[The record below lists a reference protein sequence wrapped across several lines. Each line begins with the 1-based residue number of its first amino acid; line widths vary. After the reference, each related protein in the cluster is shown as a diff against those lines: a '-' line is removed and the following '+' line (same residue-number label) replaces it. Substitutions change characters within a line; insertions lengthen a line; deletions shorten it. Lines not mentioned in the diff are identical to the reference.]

1 MAIDNVTFVK
11 ALSSAAS
18 QEFKDRIGSVTAGN
32 IKNIGQTVATYPTLK
47 NEFVNV
53 LTNQVSKQL
62 FFNKV
67 WENPYK
73 MFEDLEMANS
83 EYEKLKTKYDEL
95 VIAKNGADEKIKEF
109 EEGNKNYESEIQRL
123 KIKNYEL
130 FEQVTNSNSQSN
142 SNNQQDDHGDNN
154 LNIAHVRTTIF

>member
-1 MAIDNVTFVK
+1 
-11 ALSSAAS
+11 
-18 QEFKDRIGSVTAGN
+18 
-32 IKNIGQTVATYPTLK
+32 
-47 NEFVNV
+47 
-53 LTNQVSKQL
+53 
-62 FFNKV
+62 
-67 WENPYK
+67 

-130 FEQVTNSNSQSN
+130 FEQVTN
-142 SNNQQDDHGDNN
+142 NNQPNENKHEEENEVTFDDIINK
-154 LNIAHVRTTIF
+154 IF